1 MAIRQMPLSMASKPV
16 AFMMRSYL
24 QMTLDRP
31 IALLH
36 ILRTHKGA
44 IPAIAVGRAVVNGA
58 WQPQAAVLPFRHS
71 ICPSYLTA
79 LTFSDFR
86 RCSGSRLSGYHLVS
100 WICVQLGYIPRM
112 ALFLFSKDA

>member
-1 MAIRQMPLSMASKPV
+1 MALKPV

-24 QMTLDRP
+24 QITLDRP

-36 ILRTHKGA
+36 TLRTYKGA

-79 LTFSDFR
+79 LIFSDFR

-100 WICVQLGYIPRM
+100 WICVQLGYISRM
-112 ALFLFSKDA
+112 ALFIF